1 LQRAL
6 SAYASRRTPIALG
19 RLAAFKTMV
28 VYYQLL
34 QSFVQRT

>member
-1 LQRAL
+1 
-6 SAYASRRTPIALG
+6 LG

-34 QSFVQRT
+34 QSFVQRTWGRQLLFGWV